1 MQRTSNGRLAT
12 SILLAGALAATASF
26 GKTPGFVANTP
37 EPEETDEQRAAREE
51 AEAKMREAREHVAAI
66 DRAKRFARAQHNNQ
80 LERAKRESQNF
91 MTAHAVVKG
100 KAAKKAA
107 KKAAGQMRERLEA
120 LRNNAAKNDISVGL
134 AEDQVKLVE
143 PA

>member
-1 MQRTSNGRLAT
+1 MQRNSIGRLAT
-12 SILLAGALAATASF
+12 GILLASSLA
-26 GKTPGFVANTP
+26 FVRPNNFRQTIDLSPPA
-37 EPEETDEQRAAREE
+37 EPETDEQRAAREE

-66 DRAKRFARAQHNNQ
+66 ERAKRFARAQHNNQ

-91 MTAHAVVKG
+91 MTAHAIVKG

-107 KKAAGQMRERLEA
+107 KKAAGKMRQRLET
-120 LRNNAAKNDISVGL
+120 LRTDAAKNDISVGL

-143 PA
+143 QA